1 MIKHSTNLPKTPE
14 ARAGKVP
21 RRKAGDYMNE
31 NKIRQEPQDVTA
43 LVGQVKGMT
52 PVQLA
57 QTIALLNMAAAVFA
71 GFATIE
77 AASRKS

>member
-1 MIKHSTNLPKTPE
+1 
-14 ARAGKVP
+14 
-21 RRKAGDYMNE
+21 MNENKIRE
-31 NKIRQEPQDVTA
+31 NKIRQEPLDVTA

-77 AASRKS
+77 AASKKS

>member
-1 MIKHSTNLPKTPE
+1 MKIVITGSAKEIADFAFLRQSQRE
-14 ARAGKVP
+14 V
-21 RRKAGDYMNE
+21 RRKPYTNE
-31 NKIRQEPQDVTA
+31 TELLPVI
-43 LVGQVKGMT
+43 MT

-77 AASRKS
+77 AASKKS

>member
-1 MIKHSTNLPKTPE
+1 MIIHQHPLIYPE

-21 RRKAGDYMNE
+21 RRKAGDSMKE
-31 NKIRQEPQDVTA
+31 SKIRQEPQDVTA
-43 LVGQVKGMT
+43 LTGQVKSMT
-52 PVQLA
+52 PVQIA

>member
-1 MIKHSTNLPKTPE
+1 
-14 ARAGKVP
+14 
-21 RRKAGDYMNE
+21 MNE
-31 NKIRQEPQDVTA
+31 SKIRQEPKDVTV
-43 LVGQVKGMT
+43 LTGQVKGMT

>member
-1 MIKHSTNLPKTPE
+1 
-14 ARAGKVP
+14 
-21 RRKAGDYMNE
+21 MNE

-43 LVGQVKGMT
+43 LAGQIKSMT
-52 PVQLA
+52 PVQIA

-77 AASRKS
+77 AASKKS

>member
-1 MIKHSTNLPKTPE
+1 M
-14 ARAGKVP
+14 G
-21 RRKAGDYMNE
+21 E

-77 AASRKS
+77 AASKKS